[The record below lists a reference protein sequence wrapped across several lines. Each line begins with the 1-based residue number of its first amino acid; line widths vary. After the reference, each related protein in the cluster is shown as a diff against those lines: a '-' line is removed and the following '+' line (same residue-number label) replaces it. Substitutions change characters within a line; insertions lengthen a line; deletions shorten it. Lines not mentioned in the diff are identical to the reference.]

1 MKAVEL
7 LIIGTPL
14 LKEMSK
20 YGLKQNDYKYIDL
33 FADYQQLKQDRR
45 NKYAAIVN
53 ELSEKYNISE
63 STVKRLIKRFNASV
77 K

>member
-33 FADYQQLKQDRR
+33 FADYQQLK
-45 NKYAAIVN
+45 
-53 ELSEKYNISE
+53 
-63 STVKRLIKRFNASV
+63 
-77 K
+77 